1 MEARIAEMSIYPRE
15 KLMRD
20 PDDVFKS
27 PHDVI
32 EAPDLSDEQKIAVLR
47 QWKNEVIQEMIADEE
62 NMPGDFDHS
71 AVLQEISNALSSL
84 DDA

>member
-1 MEARIAEMSIYPRE
+1 MSIYPKE

-32 EAPDLSDEQKIAVLR
+32 DSPDLSKEQKIAVLR
-47 QWKNEVIQEMIADEE
+47 QWKDEVVQEMVADEE
-62 NMPGDFDHS
+62 NMPGDIDHS
-71 AVLQEISNALSSL
+71 TLLQEISMALQIL
-84 DDA
+84 YDE